1 MSSGALRS
9 FAHRRFAIVWTGLAC
24 SAVGTWVQ
32 IVAQSLVTLKITHG
46 SAFALGAVLL
56 SQAAAFLLFA
66 LAGGG
71 IADAFDRRKL
81 LLVSQTVLGVLAALL
96 GYLTASGR
104 IELWMLLVLA
114 FSSGCVLSADQPA
127 RAALLPSLV
136 PDSERT
142 NAIALQ
148 SMIFQGASI
157 AGPTLA
163 GLAAASIG
171 YAGCFYFNAVS
182 YLAVLIALLVAGGE
196 SNGARQSRQRLIHA
210 VAELFDALKADP
222 VLRATLS
229 GYAAVLFLTP
239 SSLLLLPVLAGS
251 VWHISDAKLGAL
263 FACSGI
269 GAVAGALLVAHR
281 GDRGSKSVPYL
292 VGLFASAVALGTFPS
307 MRPLW
312 AVAALLMMAGV
323 GQAATSV
330 ITAALLQGRVPAGLR
345 GRVMSLNTLLVMG
358 IRPLGDFPEGWLIHV
373 AGPQRAALLCAAL
386 IVVAGLLLLPRRS
399 PFHSV

>member
-9 FAHRRFAIVWTGLAC
+9 FAHRRFAIVWSGMAC
-24 SAVGTWVQ
+24 SAVGTWMQ
-32 IVAQSLVTLKITHG
+32 IVAQSLVTLRITHG

-56 SQAAAFLLFA
+56 AQAAAFLLFA

-71 IADAFDRRKL
+71 IADAFNRRKL
-81 LLVSQTVLGVLAALL
+81 LLVSQTVLGGLAALL

-114 FSSGCVLSADQPA
+114 FMTGCVLSADQPA
-127 RAALLPSLV
+127 RAALLPTLV
-136 PDSERT
+136 PDAERT

-163 GLAAASIG
+163 GVAAATIG
-171 YAGCFYFNAVS
+171 YAGCFYLNAVS
-182 YLAVLIALLVAGGE
+182 YLAVLIALLLAGGA
-196 SNGARQSRQRLIHA
+196 GDGHRPARQRLTQA
-210 VAELFDALKADP
+210 VAELFATLRRDP
-222 VLRATLS
+222 VLRAALS

-239 SSLLLLPVLAGS
+239 SSALLLPVLAAS
-251 VWHISDAKLGAL
+251 VWRIPAARLGQL
-263 FACSGI
+263 CACSGI

-281 GDRGSKSVPYL
+281 GDHGSKSTAYL
-292 VGLFASAVALGTFPS
+292 AGLFTSALALGAFPS
-307 MRPLW
+307 ARPL
-312 AVAALLMMAGV
+312 ALVAALLVVAGA
-323 GQAATSV
+323 GQATTSV
-330 ITAALLQGRVPAGLR
+330 ITAALLQGRVPPDLR

-358 IRPLGDFPEGWLIHV
+358 IRPLGDFPEGLLIHV
-373 AGPQRAALLCAAL
+373 AGPQRAALLCAGF
-386 IVVAGLLLLPRRS
+386 IVAAGLLLLPRRS